1 MEDGKIILRAII
13 GKAQI
18 ALKRLLAETQMLK
31 AILLRVQKKVRSM
44 VEMASVFMENIFI
57 FINYIIFIY

>member
-1 MEDGKIILRAII
+1 MADGKIILRPII

-18 ALKRLLAETQMLK
+18 ALKRLSAETQMLK
-31 AILLRVQKKVRSM
+31 AILPGVQKKVRSM
-44 VEMASVFMENIFI
+44 MEMASVFMGNIFI